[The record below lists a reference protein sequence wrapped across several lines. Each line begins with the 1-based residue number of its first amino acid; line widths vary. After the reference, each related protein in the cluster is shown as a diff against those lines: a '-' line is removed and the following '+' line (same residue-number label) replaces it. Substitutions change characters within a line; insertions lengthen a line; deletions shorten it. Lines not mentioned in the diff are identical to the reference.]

1 MKPSSIS
8 VKGKEKLRAKFG
20 AVLIDTYILYTL
32 QAIRSVHP
40 ILSNQR
46 NAFKTPHL
54 LVKSLFSAGNE
65 KRKPTFP
72 GSIKVNV

>member
-1 MKPSSIS
+1 M
-8 VKGKEKLRAKFG
+8 
-20 AVLIDTYILYTL
+20 LIDTYILYTM
-32 QAIRSVHP
+32 QAIRRVHS

-54 LVKSLFSAGNE
+54 LVKSLFSDSNE
-65 KRKPTFP
+65 KRKPTFL